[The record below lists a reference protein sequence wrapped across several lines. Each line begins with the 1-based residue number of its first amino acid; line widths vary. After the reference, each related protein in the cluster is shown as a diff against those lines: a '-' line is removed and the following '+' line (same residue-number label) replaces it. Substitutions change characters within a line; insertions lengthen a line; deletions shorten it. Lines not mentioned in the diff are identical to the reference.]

1 MDRFPRHLRLCAAA
15 AGSLL
20 ALAPT
25 ALTPTALAGTPPHH
39 AHTPRPRAH
48 RAPQVTGRMAGTLR
62 LGDGRRTYHAS
73 RHQLGV
79 SYAQGSS
86 EATPISQVRFHV
98 DRARLRHYLN
108 GLAMDIRRSPCSARA
123 VVARADTSDDGMN
136 QVPARIV
143 PGYDGAVLDTDA
155 AVDQIQ
161 KTLEATPDVV
171 HIVLPVKVKP
181 ARITTADLKGIDA
194 RVGYFVTR
202 FDPGNEGRTLT
213 VRRAIDIIDGTV
225 VPPHAIFS
233 VDKTVG
239 PRDPAHGFN
248 GKSAV
253 FIDGHE
259 EMQSGGGMCQVATTL
274 FNAAMLADLKIVERH
289 PHVRTVPY
297 ADPGRDATIYH
308 GEKDFRIQNNTDAP
322 LLICY
327 KTTRSRAVVSL
338 FGKAVPGRRVRLV
351 ASHRRLGERHYV
363 GTFNRIVYNADGT
376 KQRGSPIRSDYRW
389 PETLDFNR

>member
-1 MDRFPRHLRLCAAA
+1 MDRFPRHLQLCGAAA
-15 AGSLL
+15 ACLL
-20 ALAPT
+20 ALAP
-25 ALTPTALAGTPPHH
+25 AGLAKTKTRH
-39 AHTPRPRAH
+39 APAPRPH
-48 RAPQVTGRMAGTLR
+48 THHAPQVTGRMAGKLR

-79 SYAQGSS
+79 SYAAGSS
-86 EATPISQVRFHV
+86 EATPISQVKFHV
-98 DRARLRHYLN
+98 DRARLRHYLS
-108 GLAMDIRRSPCSARA
+108 GLAMDVRRSPRNAHV
-123 VVARADTSDDGMN
+123 VVASAGASDDGMN

-143 PGYDGAVLDTDA
+143 PGYDGAVLDVNA

-171 HIVLPVKVKP
+171 HIVLPVKRKP
-181 ARITTADLKGIDA
+181 ARVTTADLKGINA

-322 LLICY
+322 LLISY
-327 KTTRSRAVVSL
+327 KTTRSHAVVSL
-338 FGKAVPGRRVRLV
+338 YGKAVPGRRVRLI
-351 ASHRRLGERHYV
+351 ASHRRLGERHYI

-376 KQRGSPIRSDYRW
+376 KQKGIPIHSDYRW